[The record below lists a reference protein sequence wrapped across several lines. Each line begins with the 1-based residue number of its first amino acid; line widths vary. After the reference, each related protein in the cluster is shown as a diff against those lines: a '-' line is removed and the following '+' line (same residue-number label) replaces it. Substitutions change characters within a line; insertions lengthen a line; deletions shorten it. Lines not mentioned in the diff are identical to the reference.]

1 MSGSTKQTTNQRSNT
16 NQTSSI
22 DPAVLAMQKANF
34 GNAQNIAAQLGQPYT
49 GSLTASF
56 DGTPLS
62 QAQSGFQALA
72 GFQAPQVA
80 GSTYTPT
87 ANLTAGQ
94 LSSTDLSPY
103 LNPFTSDVANATAAQ
118 LARQNNIDNTDA
130 AAKATAA
137 GAFGGS
143 RSAVLQNLN
152 TDSYQRN
159 LDQTLANL
167 NLTGFQNA
175 QQAALSDIANRLTAG
190 NANQN
195 ALNTAGQF
203 NAGQTQSAANANQA
217 AALSGAGIRGQANAQ
232 LGNIAQQQYG
242 ANVGDIQRAYN
253 AWLAQQ
259 QGLLSGQSILDA
271 SLGQIQ
277 APTTTTGQSQS
288 NGTTETTQT
297 PGLGQILGG
306 LGSLAMGIG
315 TGGLG
320 FAPFAA
326 GAAGAAGGY
335 SGLASLGKVTARA
348 RAPFPSVGQAA
359 LQSAQDLG
367 DVGRMV
373 GGVANVLASPI
384 QAFLNPVAGALSRYG
399 PQAYSSPALAFQNG
413 KLVIRPGHA
422 LSQPATQRML
432 LGDLNTALP
441 TVSSLPKS
449 GTTLRAPGLSRN
461 GRAGRS
467 QAPWADRYR

>member
-1 MSGSTKQTTNQRSNT
+1 MGGSTKQTSSQTSNSS
-16 NQTSSI
+16 QTSSI

-80 GSTYTPT
+80 ASIYTPT
-87 ANLTAGQ
+87 ANLAVGQ
-94 LSSTDLSPY
+94 LSSTDLAPY

-118 LARQNNIDNTDA
+118 LARQNNIDNTNA
-130 AAKATAA
+130 AAQATAA

-217 AALSGAGIRGQANAQ
+217 AALSGAGIQGQANAQ
-232 LGNIAQQQYG
+232 LGNIAHELYG
-242 ANVGDIQRAYN
+242 ADTTNIQRAYD
-253 AWLAQQ
+253 AWLAEQ
-259 QGLLSGQSILDA
+259 QGRLSGQSILNA

-277 APTTTTGQSQS
+277 APTTSTGQSTTNKTEETSQS
-288 NGTTETTQT
+288 
-297 PGLGQILGG
+297 PGLMQILGG
-306 LGSLAMGIG
+306 LGSLAYGIG
-315 TGGLG
+315 SGGLG

-326 GAAGAAGGY
+326 GAGGAGGAAGG
-335 SGLASLGKVTARA
+335 SLFTA
-348 RAPFPSVGQAA
+348 PSTLGQF
-359 LQSAQDLG
+359 SWT
-367 DVGRMV
+367 
-373 GGVANVLASPI
+373 
-384 QAFLNPVAGALSRYG
+384 
-399 PQAYSSPALAFQNG
+399 
-413 KLVIRPGHA
+413 GH
-422 LSQPATQRML
+422 
-432 LGDLNTALP
+432 
-441 TVSSLPKS
+441 
-449 GTTLRAPGLSRN
+449 
-461 GRAGRS
+461 
-467 QAPWADRYR
+467 